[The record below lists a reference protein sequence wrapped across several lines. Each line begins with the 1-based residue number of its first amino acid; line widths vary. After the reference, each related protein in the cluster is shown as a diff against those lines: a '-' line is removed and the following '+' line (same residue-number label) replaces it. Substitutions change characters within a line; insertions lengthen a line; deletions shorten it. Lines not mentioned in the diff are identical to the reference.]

1 LPLALTVTTNT
12 IYEAFLSNDWNMAFA
27 HGHSYTANPLA
38 CAAAIASLKLLKQ
51 ADTQNAIKSIHESHK
66 KGMSTLQSNCSN
78 IEHTRILGTISAF
91 DIKNDSNLITKL
103 KKRFLEEGLLIRP
116 LGNTI
121 YLLPPYSIT
130 SEELEITY
138 QKIKNVLI

>member
-1 LPLALTVTTNT
+1 
-12 IYEAFLSNDWNMAFA
+12 MAFA

-51 ADTQNAIKSIHESHK
+51 LDTQNAIKSIHESHK
-66 KGMSTLQSNCSN
+66 KGMSILKSSCSN

>member
-1 LPLALTVTTNT
+1 MKMIIDLN
-12 IYEAFLSNDWNMAFA
+12 
-27 HGHSYTANPLA
+27 
-38 CAAAIASLKLLKQ
+38 LLKQ
-51 ADTQNAIKSIHESHK
+51 SDTQNALISIHESHQ
-66 KGMSTLQSNCSN
+66 KGISILQSNCSN

-91 DIKNDSNLITKL
+91 DIKSDYNLSAKL

-130 SEELEITY
+130 SEELEIKLD
-138 QKIKNVLI
+138 QMQHSDFIFDMPLEIAVIEEGGNSNKILTSTSNS